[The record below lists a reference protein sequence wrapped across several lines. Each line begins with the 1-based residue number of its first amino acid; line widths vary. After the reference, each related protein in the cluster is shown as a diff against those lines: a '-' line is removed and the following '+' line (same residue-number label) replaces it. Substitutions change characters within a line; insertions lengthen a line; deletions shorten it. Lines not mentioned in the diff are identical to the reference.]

1 MARSPLICTIAPLCI
16 YGGYFFRRSKISG
29 ISFLYGFL
37 DSGDLPEFPF
47 NKFTHSLIY
56 QEAAGTACSLCEAGE
71 LAEKSGICPDR
82 DD

>member
-47 NKFTHSLIY
+47 NKFTHSLIDK
-56 QEAAGTACSLCEAGE
+56 GE
-71 LAEKSGICPDR
+71 YCIKNVIMAYSS
-82 DD
+82 

>member
-1 MARSPLICTIAPLCI
+1 MARSHLIRMIVPLCI
-16 YGGYFFRRSKISG
+16 HGGYLIRRGKIAG

-37 DSGDLPEFPF
+37 DSGDLPGFPF
-47 NKFTHSLIY
+47 NKFTHSLID

-71 LAEKSGICPDR
+71 LAEKSRISPDR

>member
-1 MARSPLICTIAPLCI
+1 MARSHLIRMIAPLYI
-16 YGGYFFRRSKISG
+16 HSGYFFRRGKISG
-29 ISFLYGFL
+29 IGCLYSFL
-37 DSGDLPEFPF
+37 DSGNLPGFPF

-56 QEAAGTACSLCEAGE
+56 QEAAGTACSLCEGGE

>member
-16 YGGYFFRRSKISG
+16 YGGYFFRRGKISG
-29 ISFLYGFL
+29 IGCLYSFL
-37 DSGDLPEFPF
+37 DSGNLPEFPF
-47 NKFTHSLIY
+47 NKFTHSLIDK
-56 QEAAGTACSLCEAGE
+56 EAAGTACSLCEAGE